1 MIQVYEKNNT
11 NYENNGLIIQPLS
24 CVLDIELNGEWKLTT
39 EVPYTED
46 TKTAVVPDSV
56 IMIDTPTAKKQRY
69 RIYETEIDDSDMTI
83 TATASPIFL
92 DATGAAFLVDARP
105 TKKNGQ
111 QALDIMTAGTIYSGQ
126 SDIADLKTAYYIRK
140 NLVEAIS
147 SDDENSFLNVW
158 GGEIVYDNEK
168 IIINKRAGGD
178 YGVRAEFGHNL
189 TGLQATEDFAD
200 IVTRIVPEAYN
211 GYTLPGNTPW
221 VNSPLID
228 NYAVPHTKVIQ
239 YSDIKLAEDAQ
250 EDEENVTICDTL
262 EDLYTALE
270 ERAEAEFEAGIDKP
284 AVNYKCDMVE
294 LSKYEEY
301 KDFKDL
307 VSVWI
312 GDTVHCSNRNVGIKV
327 DARCIKLSYD
337 CIREEVTSV
346 ELGNFT
352 EKFLSDI
359 ASTMSSVSQAIT
371 PGGSVMAEQIAG
383 IINAGKASLRAQKTI
398 AEKQDVRAILFEDL
412 DPESPTYG
420 AMALGTQ
427 GLEISRQRTADGRE
441 WEWATALTAEGLIA
455 NVIVAGVISDKLG
468 KSFWNL
474 NTGELEMSGVF
485 KQYNDETGFISISI
499 EDHEVFLFDYRNNG
513 KHAGSVGTLHQ
524 GEQVGV
530 GLWTRES
537 GFVTLGV
544 WDPEDKQINSIFS
557 YDTMYPKRTPYITNT
572 ANGTIFQN
580 NSGGGIVVENGLIKS
595 WNLGT
600 ATGTLNLMGANGQ
613 EAIVMT
619 IKDGLIQSWR
629 VD

>member
-24 CVLDIELNGEWKLTT
+24 CVLDIELNGEWKLTA
-39 EVPYTED
+39 EVPYTDD

-56 IMIDTPTAKKQRY
+56 IMIDTPTTKKQRY
-69 RIYETEIDDSDMTI
+69 RIYETEIDDTDMTI

-92 DATGAAFLVDARP
+92 DATGAVFLVDTRP
-105 TKKNGQ
+105 TNKNGQ
-111 QALDIMTAGTIYSGQ
+111 QVLDIMTAGTIYSGQ
-126 SDIADLKTAYYIRK
+126 SDITDLKTAYYIRK

-147 SDDENSFLNVW
+147 SDDENSFLNIW

-168 IIINKRAGGD
+168 IIINERAGGD

-189 TGLQATEDFAD
+189 TGLQATEDFGG

-211 GYTLPGNTPW
+211 GYTLPGDAPW
-221 VNSPLID
+221 VDSPLID

-239 YSDIKLAEDAQ
+239 YQDIKLAEDAQ

-262 EDLYTALE
+262 QDLYDELE
-270 ERAEAEFEAGIDKP
+270 KRAEAEFEAGIDKP

-301 KDFKDL
+301 KDFEDL

-312 GDTVHCSNRNVGIKV
+312 GDTVHCSNGNVGIKV

-359 ASTMSSVSQAIT
+359 ASTMSSVALAIT

-383 IINAGKASLRAQKTI
+383 IINAGKASLRAQKTV

-412 DPESPTYG
+412 DVSSPTYG
-420 AMALGTQ
+420 AMCLGTA
-427 GLEISRQRTADGRE
+427 GFEIANKRTADGK
-441 WEWATALTAEGLIA
+441 
-455 NVIVAGVISDKLG
+455 D
-468 KSFWNL
+468 
-474 NTGELEMSGVF
+474 
-485 KQYNDETGFISISI
+485 
-499 EDHEVFLFDYRNNG
+499 
-513 KHAGSVGTLHQ
+513 
-524 GEQVGV
+524 
-530 GLWTRES
+530 
-537 GFVTLGV
+537 
-544 WDPEDKQINSIFS
+544 WDWSTFG
-557 YDTMYPKRTPYITNT
+557 T
-572 ANGTIFQN
+572 ANGFTADLITAGTLSAISIFGSEITGAIISGSTLNSTSDDSAIEISDGKITITTKSSAPLGTFEIKNQGN
-580 NSGGGIVVENGLIKS
+580 DRRTYATAGSLLVEGASDNATEINPGIVMIRGDTSAGTYIMLNSAGNDIQIVKNGSIVWAAS
-595 WNLGT
+595 ES
-600 ATGTLNLMGANGQ
+600 ANY
-613 EAIVMT
+613 
-619 IKDGLIQSWR
+619 R
-629 VD
+629 R

>member
-24 CVLDIELNGEWKLTT
+24 CVLDIELNGEWKLTA

-56 IMIDTPTAKKQRY
+56 IMIDTPIAKKQRY

-92 DATGAAFLVDARP
+92 DATGAAFLVDTRP

-126 SDIADLKTAYYIRK
+126 SDITDVKTAYYVRK

-147 SDDENSFLNVW
+147 SDDDNSFLNVW

-211 GYTLPGNTPW
+211 GYTLPGNAPW
-221 VNSPLID
+221 VDSPLIN

-239 YSDIKLAEDAQ
+239 YSDVKLAEDAQ

-262 EDLYTALE
+262 EDLYAALE

-312 GDTVHCSNRNVGIKV
+312 GDTVHCSDRNIGIKV
-327 DARCIKLSYD
+327 DARCIKLQYD
-337 CIREEVTSV
+337 CVREEVTSV

-352 EKFLSDI
+352 EKFLSNI
-359 ASTMSSVSQAIT
+359 ASTMSSVAQAIT

-412 DPESPTYG
+412 DPQSPTYG
-420 AMALGTQ
+420 AMCLGTA
-427 GLEISRQRTADGRE
+427 GFEIANKRTADGRD
-441 WEWATALTAEGLIA
+441 WAWSTFGTAKGFTADLITAGTLAAIDIYGVNITGSNISGSTLLSTSDDSTVSISDGIVRITTKEGAQLGIFEVANESNSRRSYMTGGTVVCEGVDGNTTSIVPGLIMCHD
-455 NVIVAGVISDKLG
+455 NINNG
-468 KSFWNL
+468 
-474 NTGELEMSGVF
+474 T
-485 KQYNDETGFISISI
+485 YISIDPGSSDIQIVKNGSI
-499 EDHEVFLFDYRNNG
+499 VWAASESANYR
-513 KHAGSVGTLHQ
+513 
-524 GEQVGV
+524 
-530 GLWTRES
+530 R
-537 GFVTLGV
+537 
-544 WDPEDKQINSIFS
+544 
-557 YDTMYPKRTPYITNT
+557 
-572 ANGTIFQN
+572 
-580 NSGGGIVVENGLIKS
+580 
-595 WNLGT
+595 
-600 ATGTLNLMGANGQ
+600 
-613 EAIVMT
+613 
-619 IKDGLIQSWR
+619 
-629 VD
+629 

>member
-1 MIQVYEKNNT
+1 MIQVYEKSNT

-24 CVLDIELNGEWKLTT
+24 CVLDIELNGEWKLTA

-69 RIYETEIDDSDMTI
+69 RIYETEIDDTDMTV

-92 DATGAAFLVDARP
+92 DATGAAFLVDTRP

-111 QALDIMTAGTIYSGQ
+111 QALDIMTAGTVYSGE
-126 SDIADLKTAYYIRK
+126 SDITDIKTAYYVRK

-158 GGEIVYDNEK
+158 GGEIVYNNEK
-168 IIINKRAGGD
+168 IIINERAGGD

-211 GYTLPGNTPW
+211 GYTLPGDTPW
-221 VNSPLID
+221 VDSPLID

-239 YSDIKLAEDAQ
+239 YQDIKLAEDAQ
-250 EDEENVTICDTL
+250 EDEEDVTICDTL
-262 EDLYTALE
+262 QELYDALE
-270 ERAEAEFEAGIDKP
+270 ERTEAEFEAGIDKP

-307 VSVWI
+307 VSIWI
-312 GDTVHCSNRNVGIKV
+312 GDTVHCSNKNVGIKV

-352 EKFLSDI
+352 DKFLSDI
-359 ASTMSSVSQAIT
+359 ASTMSSVAQAIT

-383 IINAGKASLRAQKTI
+383 IINAGKASLRAQKTV

-412 DPESPTYG
+412 DTSSPTYG
-420 AMALGTQ
+420 AMCLGTA
-427 GLEISRQRTADGRE
+427 GFEIANERTADGK
-441 WEWATALTAEGLIA
+441 
-455 NVIVAGVISDKLG
+455 D
-468 KSFWNL
+468 
-474 NTGELEMSGVF
+474 
-485 KQYNDETGFISISI
+485 
-499 EDHEVFLFDYRNNG
+499 
-513 KHAGSVGTLHQ
+513 
-524 GEQVGV
+524 
-530 GLWTRES
+530 
-537 GFVTLGV
+537 
-544 WDPEDKQINSIFS
+544 WDWSTFG
-557 YDTMYPKRTPYITNT
+557 T
-572 ANGTIFQN
+572 ANGFTADLITAGTLSAIN
-580 NSGGGIVVENGLIKS
+580 ITGSNISGSTLLSTSDDSIVLISDGIVRITTKEEAQLGIFEVANEDNNRRSYMTGGTVVCEGVDGNTTSIVPGLIMCHENIS
-595 WNLGT
+595 NGT
-600 ATGTLNLMGANGQ
+600 YISIDPGSSDIQIVKNGSIVWAASESANY
-613 EAIVMT
+613 
-619 IKDGLIQSWR
+619 R
-629 VD
+629 R

>member
-24 CVLDIELNGEWKLTT
+24 CVLDIELNGEWKLTA

-69 RIYETEIDDSDMTI
+69 RIYETEIDDTDMTI

-92 DATGAAFLVDARP
+92 DATGAAFLVDTRP

-111 QALDIMTAGTIYSGQ
+111 QALDIMTAGTAYSGE
-126 SDIADLKTAYYIRK
+126 SDITDLKTAYYVRK
-140 NLVEAIS
+140 NLIEAIS

-168 IIINKRAGGD
+168 IIINERAGGD

-221 VNSPLID
+221 VDSPLID
-228 NYAVPHTKVIQ
+228 NYAVPHTKVMQ

-250 EDEENVTICDTL
+250 EDEEDVTICDTL
-262 EDLYTALE
+262 EDLYAALE

-301 KDFKDL
+301 KDFEDL
-307 VSVWI
+307 VGVWI

-359 ASTMSSVSQAIT
+359 ASTMSSVAQAIT

-383 IINAGKASLRAQKTI
+383 IINAGKASLRAQKTV

-412 DPESPTYG
+412 DTSSPTYG
-420 AMALGTQ
+420 AMCLGTA
-427 GLEISRQRTADGRE
+427 GFEIANKRTADGK
-441 WEWATALTAEGLIA
+441 
-455 NVIVAGVISDKLG
+455 D
-468 KSFWNL
+468 
-474 NTGELEMSGVF
+474 
-485 KQYNDETGFISISI
+485 
-499 EDHEVFLFDYRNNG
+499 
-513 KHAGSVGTLHQ
+513 
-524 GEQVGV
+524 
-530 GLWTRES
+530 
-537 GFVTLGV
+537 
-544 WDPEDKQINSIFS
+544 WDWSTFG
-557 YDTMYPKRTPYITNT
+557 T
-572 ANGTIFQN
+572 ANGFTADLITAGTLSAISIFGSEITGAIISGSTLNSTSDDSEIEISDGKITITT
-580 NSGGGIVVENGLIKS
+580 KS
-595 WNLGT
+595 SAPLGT
-600 ATGTLNLMGANGQ
+600 FEIKNQGNDRRTYATAGSLLVEGASDNATEINPGVVMIRGDTSAGTYIMLNSAGNDIQIVKNGSIVWAASESANY
-613 EAIVMT
+613 
-619 IKDGLIQSWR
+619 R
-629 VD
+629 R

>member
-24 CVLDIELNGEWKLTT
+24 CVLDIELNGEWKLTA

-69 RIYETEIDDSDMTI
+69 RIYETEIDDTDMTI

-92 DATGAAFLVDARP
+92 DATGAAFLIDTRP
-105 TKKNGQ
+105 TNKNGQ
-111 QALDIMTAGTIYSGQ
+111 QALDIMTAGTVYSGQ
-126 SDIADLKTAYYIRK
+126 SDITDTKTAYYIRK

-147 SDDENSFLNVW
+147 SDDDNSFLNVW
-158 GGEIVYDNEK
+158 GGEIIYDNEK
-168 IIINKRAGGD
+168 IVINKRAGGD

-200 IVTRIVPEAYN
+200 IVTRIVPESYN
-211 GYTLPGNTPW
+211 GYTLPGDAPW
-221 VNSPLID
+221 VDSPLID

-239 YSDIKLAEDAQ
+239 YQDIKLAEDAQ

-262 EDLYTALE
+262 QDLYDELE
-270 ERAEAEFEAGIDKP
+270 KRAEAEFEAGIDKP
-284 AVNYKCDMVE
+284 TVNYKCDMVE

-359 ASTMSSVSQAIT
+359 ASTMSSVAQAIT

-441 WEWATALTAEGLIA
+441 WEWTTALTAEGLIA

-474 NTGELEMSGVF
+474 NTGQLEMAGVF

-580 NSGGGIVVENGLIKS
+580 NPGGGIVVENGLIKS

-629 VD
+629 VE

>member
-11 NYENNGLIIQPLS
+11 NYENNGLIIQPIS
-24 CVLDIELNGEWKLTT
+24 CVLDVELNGEWKLTA

-69 RIYETEIDDSDMTI
+69 RIYETEIDDTDMTI
-83 TATASPIFL
+83 TASASPIFL
-92 DATGAAFLVDARP
+92 DATGAAFLVDTRP

-126 SDIADLKTAYYIRK
+126 SDIADLKTAYYIKK
-140 NLVEAIS
+140 NLIEAIS
-147 SDDENSFLNVW
+147 SDDDNSFLNVW

-189 TGLQATEDFAD
+189 TGLQATEDFSD

-211 GYTLPGNTPW
+211 GYTLPGDTPW
-221 VNSPLID
+221 VDSPLIN

-239 YSDIKLAEDAQ
+239 YQNIKLAEDAQ

-262 EDLYTALE
+262 EDLCAALE

-359 ASTMSSVSQAIT
+359 ASTMSSVAQAIT
-371 PGGSVMAEQIAG
+371 PGGSVMAEQITG
-383 IINAGKASLRAQKTI
+383 IINAGKASLRAQKTA

-412 DPESPTYG
+412 DASSPTYG
-420 AMALGTQ
+420 AMCLGTA
-427 GLEISRQRTADGRE
+427 GFEIANKRTADGK
-441 WEWATALTAEGLIA
+441 
-455 NVIVAGVISDKLG
+455 D
-468 KSFWNL
+468 
-474 NTGELEMSGVF
+474 
-485 KQYNDETGFISISI
+485 
-499 EDHEVFLFDYRNNG
+499 
-513 KHAGSVGTLHQ
+513 
-524 GEQVGV
+524 
-530 GLWTRES
+530 
-537 GFVTLGV
+537 
-544 WDPEDKQINSIFS
+544 WDWSTFG
-557 YDTMYPKRTPYITNT
+557 T
-572 ANGTIFQN
+572 ANGFTADLITAGTLSAISIFGSEITGAIISGSTLNSTSDDSAIEISDGKITITTKSSAPLGTFEIKNQGN
-580 NSGGGIVVENGLIKS
+580 DRRTYATAGSLLVEGASDNATEINPGIVMIRGNTSAGTYIMLNSAGNDIQIVKNGSIVWAAS
-595 WNLGT
+595 ES
-600 ATGTLNLMGANGQ
+600 ANY
-613 EAIVMT
+613 
-619 IKDGLIQSWR
+619 R
-629 VD
+629 R

>member
-24 CVLDIELNGEWKLTT
+24 CVLDIELNGEWKLTA

-56 IMIDTPTAKKQRY
+56 IMIDTPIAKNQRY

-92 DATGAAFLVDARP
+92 DATGAAFLVDTRP

-111 QALDIMTAGTIYSGQ
+111 QALDIMTAGTAYSGE
-126 SDIADLKTAYYIRK
+126 SDITDVKTAYYVRK

-189 TGLQATEDFAD
+189 TGLQTTEDFAD

-211 GYTLPGNTPW
+211 GYTLPGNAPW
-221 VNSPLID
+221 VDSPLID

-239 YSDIKLAEDAQ
+239 YQDIKLAEDAQ
-250 EDEENVTICDTL
+250 EDEENVTVCDSL
-262 EDLYTALE
+262 EELYAALE

-327 DARCIKLSYD
+327 DARCIKLQYD

-359 ASTMSSVSQAIT
+359 ASTMSSVAQAIT

-412 DPESPTYG
+412 DPQSPTYG
-420 AMALGTQ
+420 AMC
-427 GLEISRQRTADGRE
+427 
-441 WEWATALTAEGLIA
+441 
-455 NVIVAGVISDKLG
+455 
-468 KSFWNL
+468 
-474 NTGELEMSGVF
+474 
-485 KQYNDETGFISISI
+485 
-499 EDHEVFLFDYRNNG
+499 
-513 KHAGSVGTLHQ
+513 
-524 GEQVGV
+524 
-530 GLWTRES
+530 
-537 GFVTLGV
+537 
-544 WDPEDKQINSIFS
+544 
-557 YDTMYPKRTPYITNT
+557 
-572 ANGTIFQN
+572 
-580 NSGGGIVVENGLIKS
+580 
-595 WNLGT
+595 LGT
-600 ATGTLNLMGANGQ
+600 AGFEIANKRTVDGRDWAWSTFGTAKGFTADLITAGTLAAIDIFGVNITGSNISGSTLLSTSDDSTVSISDGIVRITTKEGAQLGIFEVANEGNSRRSYMTGGTVVC
-613 EAIVMT
+613 EGVDGNTTSIVP
-619 IKDGLIQSWR
+619 GLIMCHDNINNGTYISIDPGSSDIQIVKNGSIVWAASESANYR
-629 VD
+629 R

>member
-1 MIQVYEKNNT
+1 MYEKNNT

-24 CVLDIELNGEWKLTT
+24 CILDIELNGEWKLTA

-46 TKTAVVPDSV
+46 TKAAVIPDSV

-69 RIYETEIDDSDMTI
+69 RIYETEIDDTDMTI
-83 TATASPIFL
+83 TASASPIFL
-92 DATGAAFLVDARP
+92 DAAGAAFLIDTRP
-105 TKKNGQ
+105 TGKNGQ
-111 QALDIMTAGTIYSGQ
+111 QALDIMTAGTVYSGQ
-126 SDIADLKTAYYIRK
+126 SDIADVKTAYYIRK

-147 SDDENSFLNVW
+147 SDDDYSFLNVW
-158 GGEIVYDNEK
+158 GGEIIYNNEK
-168 IIINKRAGGD
+168 IVINKRAGGD

-211 GYTLPGNTPW
+211 GYTLPGDTPW
-221 VNSPLID
+221 VDSPLID

-239 YSDIKLAEDAQ
+239 YQDIKLAEDAQ

-262 EDLYTALE
+262 QDLYDELE
-270 ERAEAEFEAGIDKP
+270 KRAETEFEAGIDKP

-327 DARCIKLSYD
+327 DARCIKLQYD

-359 ASTMSSVSQAIT
+359 ASTMSSVAQAIT
-371 PGGSVMAEQIAG
+371 PGGSVMAEQISG

-398 AEKQDVRAILFEDL
+398 AEKQDVRAILFEDI

-441 WEWATALTAEGLIA
+441 WEWTTALTAEGLIA

-468 KSFWNL
+468 KSFWDL
-474 NTGELEMSGVF
+474 NTGQLEMSGVF

-572 ANGTIFQN
+572 ANGTIFKN
-580 NSGGGIVVENGLIKS
+580 NPGGGIVVENGLIKS